1 MNSNSTSQEPD
12 WDLVIT
18 PSVPWWKLDL
28 AEIWNY
34 RELVQLLVQRDFVA
48 YYKQTILGP
57 LWFLIQPLLSTLVFT
72 IIFGKI
78 AKIPTDGLPP
88 MLFYLSGLLAWN
100 YFAAC
105 LSATSNTFTSNAHI
119 FGKVYFPRL
128 CVPISVVISNLIQF
142 SIQSLLFI
150 GFYLYYYFTGANI
163 HLSIWALALPLVI
176 FQMGLLGLGCGI
188 IVSSVTTRYRDLA
201 MAVGFG
207 TQLWMYL
214 SPIVYPVSQVPE
226 AYRALYFLN
235 PIVGV
240 LEVFR
245 KGLLGVG
252 QVDIGHLAIGWG
264 MTLFLFI
271 CGVILFR
278 KVERIFMDSV

>member
-1 MNSNSTSQEPD
+1 MQDN
-12 WDLVIT
+12 WDVIIT
-18 PSVPWWKLDL
+18 KSSPWWRIDWGSL
-28 AEIWNY
+28 WVY
-34 RELVQLLVQRDFVA
+34 RGLIALLVRRDFVA

-57 LWFLIQPLLSTLVFT
+57 LWFLVQPLLSTMVFT
-72 IIFGKI
+72 VIFGKI

-105 LSATSNTFTSNAHI
+105 LTATSNTFSTNAHV

-128 CVPISVVISNLIQF
+128 CVPLAIVISNLIQF
-142 SIQSLLFI
+142 SIQALLFVA
-150 GFYLYYYFTGANI
+150 FYLYYYFAGA
-163 HLSIWALALPLVI
+163 SIQLTVWIFALPLVI
-176 FQMGLLGLGCGI
+176 LQMGLLGLGCGI
-188 IVSSVTTRYRDLA
+188 LVSSLTTRYRDLA
-201 MAVGFG
+201 MVVGFG

-214 SPIVYPVSQVPE
+214 SPIVYPLSQVPE
-226 AYRALYFLN
+226 AYRSLYYLN

-245 KGLLGVG
+245 KALLGVG
-252 QVDIGHLAIGWG
+252 QVDAGHLMIGWV
-264 MTLFLFI
+264 MTIILFLA
-271 CGVILFR
+271 GAVLFH